1 MKILLPPFSI
11 IIFIHIL
18 SISTTTSKSLTLP
31 KFQAILIFGDSTVD
45 TGNNNYIHTVLKA
58 NHAPYGKD
66 SQVPT
71 GRFSNGKLIPD
82 LVASLLG
89 IKDNVPPFLDPN
101 ITNDELRTGVC
112 FASAGSGYDNWT
124 VDISKVIPVM
134 KQIDYFKN
142 YMERL
147 KGFVGN
153 DEAMKIINGSLVL
166 ISAGTNDFILNFYDI
181 PSRRIEFTIDEYQ
194 HFLLEGMKNFV
205 EELHNLGLRTMII
218 AGLPP
223 IGCLPIQITSR
234 FKLLP
239 NDRRCLE
246 SENLHSRTYN
256 QKLVKLLPKL
266 QESLPGTLFAY
277 ADVYEPLNDMIN
289 NPQKYGFVQT
299 NRGCCGTGFVET
311 GPLCNE
317 YSKLCA
323 NASQY
328 LFWDCIHP
336 SQAGYQYLS
345 NDLVKKILSHLVK
358 KPFPSYQTP

>member
-82 LVASLLG
+82 LVANLLG

-147 KGFVGN
+147 KGFAGN

-166 ISAGTNDFILNFYDI
+166 ISAGTNDFTLNFYDI
-181 PSRRIEFTIDEYQ
+181 PSRRLEFTIDEYQ
-194 HFLLEGMKNFV
+194 DFLLEGMKNFV
-205 EELHNLGLRTMII
+205 KVKH
-218 AGLPP
+218 ASVLPP
-223 IGCLPIQITSR
+223 CML
-234 FKLLP
+234 
-239 NDRRCLE
+239 
-246 SENLHSRTYN
+246 Y
-256 QKLVKLLPKL
+256 VPK
-266 QESLPGTLFAY
+266 EHIFA
-277 ADVYEPLNDMIN
+277 E
-289 NPQKYGFVQT
+289 
-299 NRGCCGTGFVET
+299 
-311 GPLCNE
+311 
-317 YSKLCA
+317 
-323 NASQY
+323 
-328 LFWDCIHP
+328 
-336 SQAGYQYLS
+336 
-345 NDLVKKILSHLVK
+345 
-358 KPFPSYQTP
+358 